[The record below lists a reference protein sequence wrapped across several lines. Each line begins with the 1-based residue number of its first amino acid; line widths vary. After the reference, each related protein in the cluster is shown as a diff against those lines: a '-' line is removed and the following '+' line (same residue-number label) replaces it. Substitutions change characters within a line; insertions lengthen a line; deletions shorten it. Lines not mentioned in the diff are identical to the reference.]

1 MISFKAYTQTLFEGG
16 ALKGPNG
23 EEADP
28 ISTKDRSKVRDDVG
42 SSLEHLH
49 NSFHEATGKHLFGK
63 NAKAIRTGSAFSGS
77 SAHLIDSTISNEE
90 LHKHKPT
97 MGDIDTQVP
106 KEHLSDLHKHLTPG
120 KKFGKYT
127 VVKAQKGGNEI
138 HVLAKH
144 ENGQHHQ
151 IDFEGVE
158 YHHEE
163 PTKFETFAHSSH
175 WEDTK
180 NGVKGASHK
189 QLLNAAGGETHKF
202 SITHGLA
209 PRTDDKKAPAV
220 HGEKDPKEISKKLFG
235 KEHPIDSFDDVAH
248 GIKKHIDLS
257 KHKAIVDK
265 FAERGHPHA
274 VERLKG
280 ILSGKKIDESVN
292 IKIVAHKLA
301 IDAIAKQIKD
311 GTVDRKKAL
320 EKISEYKAKIKNLI
334 GESFDEMH
342 EVFLNSDSLEL
353 PELSHDEH
361 KKLAIKHRDDY
372 LDNHYN
378 KGSTNTSA
386 ALKAKTLWHWHAMR
400 GNKEINHGY
409 FRDSDAFDNTRRKY
423 LLSLKENYTPPDDR
437 SKFGYTTTKKPKS
450 THSINCPWKYGHDC
464 DCGLKSKTHA
474 NDCDWRSGHDC
485 DCGLTESTDEGVIK
499 NAIIGATMAG
509 AIGYGTYKAAE
520 ADREAAKNNKTI
532 AGVVHKQY
540 QHAGGMSRGFNSKDS
555 VIDGKPARTWS
566 SRHKSSGTTHY
577 YQFKDQNNEST
588 DIMKMQHDIVLKA
601 IAKHLVTGDTQSAHR
616 LAKMHNIPLHTTVT
630 TGPVMSKELATKLW
644 GRNEAV
650 QESHHAAVTLP
661 MGTSPSSHVGHQD
674 LVDEMLHHAPSEHS
688 HVSLSDKA
696 EYLSHAKRK
705 EIMQKQ
711 SPEGVNVH
719 VIHGAGESI
728 RAAYDKLPAG
738 KKVLHL
744 VGGEERQGML
754 DRLKQGLE
762 DGKVKE
768 MEGHKFDEVH
778 VHNPKVARRTTSNG
792 DKTSGTNF
800 RKALAAGDEKTIK
813 DHLGKA
819 YDPTLSKHLQKGVK
833 SGAIEINRK

>member
-16 ALKGPNG
+16 SIKGPNG

-28 ISTKDRSKVRDDVG
+28 ISTKNRFETERDIKT
-42 SSLEHLH
+42 SLADLH
-49 NSFHEATGKHLFGK
+49 DSFHKETSKNLFGVRK
-63 NAKAIRTGSAFSGS
+63 KALQTGSAFSGS
-77 SAHLIDSTISNEE
+77 SSHIVNHTISDEE

-97 MGDIDTQVP
+97 MGDVDTQVP
-106 KEHLSDLHKHLTPG
+106 KEHMSDLHKHMTPG

-127 VVKAQKGGNEI
+127 VVKVQKGGNEI

-180 NGVKGASHK
+180 HGIKGASHK

-202 SITHGLA
+202 SITHGLS

-248 GIKKHIDLS
+248 GIAKHIDPS
-257 KHKAIVDK
+257 KHQAIVDK

-280 ILSGKKIDESVN
+280 ILSGKKVDESMESGLTVRSPDDIGGIRHYMKYVKQYN
-292 IKIVAHKLA
+292 HPSIHSDKAFNDYSNEYNLHPETRLKL
-301 IDAIAKQIKD
+301 KNK
-311 GTVDRKKAL
+311 L
-320 EKISEYKAKIKNLI
+320 SESIN
-334 GESFDEMH
+334 E
-342 EVFLNSDSLEL
+342 SLEL
-353 PELSHDEH
+353 PDLSPDEH
-361 KKLAIKHRDDY
+361 KKLAVKHRDDY

-400 GNKEINHGY
+400 GNKEINPGY

-423 LLSLKENYTPPDDR
+423 LLSLKENYTSTDDR
-437 SKFGYTTTKKPKS
+437 SKFGYTTAKKPKK
-450 THSINCPWKYGHDC
+450 THTSDCEWRSGHDC
-464 DCGLKSKTHA
+464 SCNMKLTHA
-474 NDCDWRSGHDC
+474 TDCDWRKGHDC
-485 DCGLTESTDEGVIK
+485 DCGLTESVDESKRELNVELQKIK
-499 NAIIGATMAG
+499 TQLNNVSSAIRHNEHMNYGGPTAAIKRRMELQDQHDKIIQRLKSQYESIDESTVETHWLFGKAPKKGTMKYEIWKSKVNQEKGAKDFHVQDDM
-509 AIGYGTYKAAE
+509 YGT
-520 ADREAAKNNKTI
+520 AKI
-532 AGVVHKQY
+532 IHKQ
-540 QHAGGMSRGFNSKDS
+540 
-555 VIDGKPARTWS
+555 
-566 SRHKSSGTTHY
+566 
-577 YQFKDQNNEST
+577 NES
-588 DIMKMQHDIVLKA
+588 K
-601 IAKHLVTGDTQSAHR
+601 
-616 LAKMHNIPLHTTVT
+616 
-630 TGPVMSKELATKLW
+630 
-644 GRNEAV
+644 
-650 QESHHAAVTLP
+650 QETHHAAVTLP

-674 LVDEMLHHAPSEHS
+674 LVDEMLHHASAKHT

-778 VHNPKVARRTTSNG
+778 VHNPKVTRRTTSNG
-792 DKTSGTNF
+792 EKTSGTNF

-813 DHLGKA
+813 DHLGVA
-819 YDPTLSKHLQKGVK
+819 YSSALSKHLQKGVK